1 MGAYYVNP
9 YEISDIASGIEFMAQ
24 KDNQNKYVK
33 KLQTLKDIIVRKGRE
48 DIKQLVE
55 EVLE

>member
-1 MGAYYVNP
+1 
-9 YEISDIASGIEFMAQ
+9 MAQ
-24 KDNQNKYVK
+24 KDNQNKYVE

-55 EVLE
+55 EVLA